1 MPDSNII
8 SVVQHRTASCR
19 GLNLLRFQISQKQPM
34 GSMETACLVHCKR
47 RGSNNTTAHRNM
59 CNEKVCVE
67 QYDVKCCVGGQHLL
81 VSISPLSNKIDSQS
95 SSANQNISACLHRSN
110 PGQVGRKR
118 VVLRRQQEKGT
129 LTTAFSCVKIF
140 AVGQA
145 LAKSSHVFEMSSVS
159 FGHGN
164 SLLDADVS

>member
-8 SVVQHRTASCR
+8 SIVQHRTASCC
-19 GLNLLRFQISQKQPM
+19 GSNLLRFQISQKQPM

-67 QYDVKCCVGGQHLL
+67 QCDVKCCVGSQHLL

-95 SSANQNISACLHRSN
+95 SSANQNVCACLHRSN

-118 VVLRRQQEKGT
+118 VFFAGSWKRGPWPQHSAVLRYLLLGKPGKVK
-129 LTTAFSCVKIF
+129 SC
-140 AVGQA
+140 
-145 LAKSSHVFEMSSVS
+145 LR
-159 FGHGN
+159 
-164 SLLDADVS
+164 D